1 MGECLITRRS
11 GESYELP
18 VLNPSYPQ
26 NVTVTQAATVTAT
39 FSVVIST
46 PGKPAEYTYQWYLN
60 GSPISGATSATYTHN
75 AYRAVGNYTVYCN
88 VSNKAGTVNSRNA
101 TFTVRSYLPTYTYS
115 GSAQLI
121 DDGNFNWR
129 LKLLTSGTLTF
140 SYFGSGGGSVQ
151 AFLVGAGGGGGGYD
165 VGIRSGGGGGGYTAT
180 SNVTLPLSQAIT
192 ATIGGSSPGARG
204 GTSSLVCS
212 AAAINLSAA
221 GGYPGVPSGPGGN
234 GGSGGGGSNNA
245 NGAAG
250 SGGSNGSNGFAS
262 AGGSG
267 TSPTNGGIGQGSTTR
282 EFGEAGGTLY
292 AGGGGGG
299 FGNSDAGRAGGAGG
313 GGTGGGWSGP
323 PATNGQPNTGGGAG
337 GNGHLTGVIAAGGSG
352 IVIIRNH
359 R

>member
-75 AYRAVGNYTVYCN
+75 AYRAAGDYTVYCN
-88 VSNKAGTVNSRNA
+88 VSNKAGTVSSRNA
-101 TFTVRSYLPTYTYS
+101 TFTVRSYLPIYTYS

-121 DDGNFNWR
+121 DDGNYNWR
-129 LKLLTSGTLTF
+129 LKLLTSGNLTF
-140 SYFGSGGGSVQ
+140 TNLGNGAAGVQ
-151 AFLVGAGGGGGGYD
+151 VFLVGGGGGGGD
-165 VGIRSGGGGGGYTAT
+165 HTRCGGGGGGYTKT
-180 SNVTLPLSQAIT
+180 VHTTLVPGTGYNII
-192 ATIGGSSPGARG
+192 IGGGGGCNAGGGTTSTAWATANGG
-204 GTSSLVCS
+204 GTSPGSYY
-212 AAAINLSAA
+212 
-221 GGYPGVPSGPGGN
+221 GGP
-234 GGSGGGGSNNA
+234 GGSGGGGF
-245 NGAAG
+245 AAV
-250 SGGSNGSNGFAS
+250 GGSDGNQGGNGEQSYY
-262 AGGSG
+262 AGGS
-267 TSPTNGGIGQGSTTR
+267 GQGSTTR
-282 EFGEAGGTLY
+282 EFGEIYNTPY

-299 FGNSDAGRAGGAGG
+299 RHSGEPSTAGGAGG
-313 GGTGGGWSGP
+313 GGNGGGNLLP
-323 PATNGQPNTGGGAG
+323 TNGAANTGGGG
-337 GNGHLTGVIAAGGSG
+337 GGAIYMDGNHTGASGGSG